1 MKYSD
6 DLSITQLQVDR
17 IDARLGILI
26 VIILLVALISSLILS
41 PSSSQLMAQENNHA
55 NIDGLRSSNN
65 YDTARISNV
74 STATSIVAY
83 NSDLGLIQ
91 EKRLINNLSSGLNSI
106 IFENIAPSIEPTSV
120 YLNFSGDYRN
130 CCIVEEQIFEYDIL
144 NLQLILEKLL
154 GEEIT
159 IYVGEI
165 LEIESDQDKVS
176 GANHNNY
183 SSSLSLALSDASL
196 DDHNT
201 SSSSS
206 SSSSSPL
213 SPITGKLLA
222 FEENN
227 IILLD
232 TMEKQIKVLPAET
245 IKLISLPTSALSE
258 FVIKPSLVW
267 KIRND
272 NQINSSMPTFA
283 SHDNVEALL
292 SYLTRGINWNADYI
306 AILDKDESNLSIQGW
321 ITLDN
326 QAGIAFKNFALKLVA
341 GDVNLESSELYP
353 SQYRYDEDSA
363 EMAVPAPSAAP
374 AQEEQSTV
382 SERQFF
388 DYHLY
393 SVNGTIDEIND
404 KQTKQIKLFDS
415 ENVKINKTYTY
426 DISADIFDVEDTIP
440 ISISISFNNTKDN
453 NNNNN
458 GLGIPLP
465 SGIMR
470 IYKQYDYQKEMNED
484 LIFIGEDSISHT
496 PTNENITLNVGNAFD
511 IVGETILVS
520 ETNPSDEINIKTY
533 NVTLKNRSNQSATV
547 LVNVGNLHDDW
558 TILDNT
564 VPFVRK
570 DASTVQ
576 FPVPVQSNSQTSI
589 VYRIQTISQVE

>member
-1 MKYSD
+1 MSFSK
-6 DLSITQLQVDR
+6 LQVDR
-17 IDARLGILI
+17 LASRLVILI
-26 VIILLVALISSLILS
+26 VIVPLVALISSVLILS
-41 PSSSQLMAQENNHA
+41 PSPSSCLLKAQENNYA
-55 NIDGLRSSNN
+55 NTDGLRSSKN
-65 YDTARISNV
+65 YDTARISNE

-130 CCIVEEQIFEYDIL
+130 CCTVEEQIFEYDIL

-159 IYVGEI
+159 IYIGEI
-165 LEIESDQDKVS
+165 LETESDQDKVS
-176 GANHNNY
+176 GVDHNNY
-183 SSSLSLALSDASL
+183 SSSLSLALSDASF

-201 SSSSS
+201 SSSS

-258 FVIKPSLVW
+258 FVIKPSLVL
-267 KIRND
+267 KILND

-374 AQEEQSTV
+374 AQDEQSTV

-404 KQTKQIKLFDS
+404 KQTKQIKLFNS

-440 ISISISFNNTKDN
+440 ISISLSFNNTKDN
-453 NNNNN
+453 DNNN

-589 VYRIQTISQVE
+589 LYRIQTISQIE

>member
-6 DLSITQLQVDR
+6 ELSITKLQVAR
-17 IDARLGILI
+17 IAARLGILI
-26 VIILLVALISSLILS
+26 VIIPLVALISSVFLS
-41 PSSSQLMAQENNHA
+41 PSSSLLMAQENNYA
-55 NIDGLRSSNN
+55 NTDGLRSSKN
-65 YDTARISNV
+65 YDIARISNE

-83 NSDLGLIQ
+83 NNDLGLIQ
-91 EKRLINNLSSGLNSI
+91 EKRLINNLSSGPNSI

-120 YLNFSGDYRN
+120 YLNFSGDYKN

-165 LEIESDQDKVS
+165 LETESDQDKVS

-183 SSSLSLALSDASL
+183 SSSLSLALSDASF

-201 SSSSS
+201 SS

-232 TMEKQIKVLPAET
+232 TMEKQIKVLPAES

-267 KIRND
+267 KIHND

-306 AILDKDESNLSIQGW
+306 GILDKDESNLSIQGW

-353 SQYRYDEDSA
+353 SQYRYDEESA

-440 ISISISFNNTKDN
+440 ISISLSFNNTKD

-470 IYKQYDYQKEMNED
+470 IYKQYDYQKGMNED
-484 LIFIGEDSISHT
+484 LIFIGEDIISHT

-533 NVTLKNRSNQSATV
+533 NVTLKNRSNQSTTV
-547 LVNVGNLHDDW
+547 LVNVGGLHDDW

-576 FPVPVQSNSQTSI
+576 FPVPIQSNSQTSI

>member
-1 MKYSD
+1 MSFSK
-6 DLSITQLQVDR
+6 LQVDR
-17 IDARLGILI
+17 LASRLVILI
-26 VIILLVALISSLILS
+26 VIVPLVALISSVLILS
-41 PSSSQLMAQENNHA
+41 PSPSSCLLKAQENNYA
-55 NIDGLRSSNN
+55 NTDGLRSSKN
-65 YDTARISNV
+65 YDTARISNE

-130 CCIVEEQIFEYDIL
+130 CCTVEEQIFEYDIL

-159 IYVGEI
+159 INVGEI
-165 LEIESDQDKVS
+165 LETESDQDKVS
-176 GANHNNY
+176 GVNHYNY
-183 SSSLSLALSDASL
+183 SSSLSLALSNASF

-201 SSSSS
+201 S

-213 SPITGKLLA
+213 SPITGRLLA

-232 TMEKQIKVLPAET
+232 TIEKQIKVLPAET

-258 FVIKPSLVW
+258 FVIKPSLVL
-267 KIRND
+267 KILND

-374 AQEEQSTV
+374 AQDEQSTV

-440 ISISISFNNTKDN
+440 ISISLSFNNTKDN
-453 NNNNN
+453 DNNN

-589 VYRIQTISQVE
+589 LYRIQTISQIE